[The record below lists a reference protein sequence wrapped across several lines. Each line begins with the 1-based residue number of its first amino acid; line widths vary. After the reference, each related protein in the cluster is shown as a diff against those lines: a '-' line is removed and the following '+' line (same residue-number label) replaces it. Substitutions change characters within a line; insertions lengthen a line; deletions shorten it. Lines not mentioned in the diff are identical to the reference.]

1 MTARTILAR
10 AALASLAVFVAAA
23 PARAQTTGGAA
34 MSNQDLLQALQLR
47 DQAITALERRVAA
60 LEAERRAPQPAP
72 IATLDPPAAPAAQP
86 AVVASQATDDA
97 ALQALSRG
105 LVERGALVL
114 PKGMMEISPSLT
126 YSHSI
131 SQGLTLVDNAEGVS
145 TVDSQRL
152 SDDGLNASV
161 SAKLGLPWRS
171 QLQLTVPYDLQRDV
185 SALGDGSHRTTTAAS
200 IGDVEVEL
208 SRQLFVERGWRPD
221 VVLAGAW
228 RFPTGIDPFRGGVAG
243 VTNGG
248 GAHEATV
255 RLTALKSADP
265 MVFFSTLSYG
275 RSLSVHESY
284 GRVQPG
290 EELNWQLG
298 GLLSVSPE
306 TSLSMSLVQDFRD
319 RTTVNGAGIAGSDQ
333 VSSVLQFG
341 LDQVLTRKLLL
352 DVSLG
357 VGVTRDAPNYTLM
370 VSLPI
375 RLY

>member
-1 MTARTILAR
+1 MIRP
-10 AALASLAVFVAAA
+10 ALLSLAVLAAAA
-23 PARAQTTGGAA
+23 PAFAQS
-34 MSNQDLLQALQLR
+34 MSNDELLDALRMR
-47 DQAITALERRVAA
+47 DQAIAALERRVAA
-60 LEAERRAPQPAP
+60 LEAEHHAPPAP
-72 IATLDPPAAPAAQP
+72 IATLDPPSAGAAAAQSS
-86 AVVASQATDDA
+86 AAGQSGDDV

-114 PKGMMEISPSLT
+114 PKGAVEISPSLA
-126 YSHSI
+126 YSHSVT
-131 SQGLTLVDNAEGVS
+131 QGLTLVDNAAGVS

-152 SDDGLNASV
+152 NDDGLNGTLT
-161 SAKLGLPWRS
+161 AKLGLPWRS
-171 QLQLTVPYDLQRDV
+171 QLQVSVPYDWQRDV
-185 SALGDGSHRTTTAAS
+185 SALGDGSHRTTTATS
-200 IGDVEVEL
+200 VGDISLEL
-208 SRQLFVERGWRPD
+208 SRQLLVERGWRPD
-221 VVLAGAW
+221 LIVAGSW

-243 VTNGG
+243 VSNGG
-248 GAHEATV
+248 GANEGMV

-275 RSLSVHESY
+275 HSLSIHESY
-284 GRVQPG
+284 GQVQPG
-290 EELNWQLG
+290 EEFNWQVG
-298 GLLSVSPE
+298 GLLSVSPD
-306 TSLSMSLVQDFRD
+306 TSLSMSLVQDYRD
-319 RTTVNGAGIAGSDQ
+319 RTTVSGAGIAGSDQ